1 MSTIAVEKCGR
12 NAIEDNP
19 YIVMPHLLPLPI
31 SHAGLL
37 LTHTSNA
44 YSTVVLT
51 KRPCDYVNLPQYAQT
66 GPASVLRRLFTPS
79 TTADPYKTTSIGRY
93 LSVGENDSEDDDI

>member
-12 NAIEDNP
+12 NASFATYSNKPCWI
-19 YIVMPHLLPLPI
+19 IV
-31 SHAGLL
+31 
-37 LTHTSNA
+37 NA
-44 YSTVVLT
+44 C
-51 KRPCDYVNLPQYAQT
+51 RPCDYVNLPQYAQT